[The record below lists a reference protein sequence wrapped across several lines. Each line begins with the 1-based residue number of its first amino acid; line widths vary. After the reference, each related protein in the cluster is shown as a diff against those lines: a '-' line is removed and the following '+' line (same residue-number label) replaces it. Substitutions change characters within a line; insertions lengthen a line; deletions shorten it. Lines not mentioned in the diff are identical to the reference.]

1 MFNGLEVG
9 HIKYEHSAR
18 AMSYTGSLIRP
29 PTGDDAPAE
38 PSAFHFD
45 RPHMSSCSLETA
57 SSDTRSEPCEVTH
70 IVERKRATSKKT
82 RTIHSL
88 AQAGDADGVLDI
100 LQKDP
105 ACVNQR
111 NVVVSYPIPLYLPFY
126 GRSHDLSS
134 RGPLVFIRA
143 RRTNY

>member
-1 MFNGLEVG
+1 MFNELEVG
-9 HIKYEHSAR
+9 HIKYELSAR
-18 AMSYTGSLIRP
+18 AMAYTGPLIRP
-29 PTGDDAPAE
+29 PTLCGDDTPAE

-45 RPHMSSCSLETA
+45 GPHMSSCFLETA

-70 IVERKRATSKKT
+70 IVERKRATSKKP

-100 LQKDP
+100 ILKDP

-126 GRSHDLSS
+126 
-134 RGPLVFIRA
+134 A
-143 RRTNY
+143 W